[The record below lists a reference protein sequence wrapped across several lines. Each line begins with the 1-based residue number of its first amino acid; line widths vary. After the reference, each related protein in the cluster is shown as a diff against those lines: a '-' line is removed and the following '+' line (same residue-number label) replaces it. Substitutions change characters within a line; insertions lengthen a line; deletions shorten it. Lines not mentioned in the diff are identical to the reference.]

1 MKFIYGVRTNDGIE
15 VYNRGFNTV
24 ERVMDETEN
33 YCITL
38 RDEADYKDFASGSVY
53 TDIGVFPTHYKART
67 GFVDACKQLIMDMV
81 EPNNAYSQKMWCIK
95 KDVSDEYTGAKY
107 KFIEYCWVDYV
118 KSYAEGNVVG
128 FSAETIEVRVREN
141 LNTSGI
147 DFVDM
152 ENCPCNE
159 HIIDDILNGE
169 ATEVPANSETMNRIK
184 EFIKDNVER
193 FYIRLF
199 RGFEK

>member
-1 MKFIYGVRTNDGIE
+1 MRFIYGVKTNDGIE

-38 RDEADYKDFASGSVY
+38 RDESNYKDFASGSVY

-67 GFVDACKQLIMDMV
+67 GFIDACKNLVMDMV
-81 EPNNAYSQKMWCIK
+81 EPNTAYSQKMWCVKRDIEDK
-95 KDVSDEYTGAKY
+95 YTGAKY

-118 KSYAEGNVVG
+118 KPYAEGNSVG
-128 FSAETIEVRVREN
+128 FWAETLEVRVREN
-141 LNTSGI
+141 LNTNGI
-147 DFVDM
+147 EFVDM

-159 HIIDDILNGE
+159 HIIDDILNDE
-169 ATEVPANSETMNRIK
+169 ATEVPNDSENMNRIK
-184 EFIKDNVER
+184 EFMQEYMNR
-193 FYIRLF
+193 FCIRLF
-199 RGFEK
+199 RGFKK